1 MKAFPTMRIR
11 LLSLAALTVL
21 LSGCN
26 DAKPPA
32 PAAPPPPTV
41 GVVTLAPRDVVI
53 VSELAGRVLASRV
66 AEVRPQV
73 SGIIQNRLFIEGAEV
88 REGEIL
94 YEIADEPYKAAF
106 ESATAALDRARGAVT
121 AAVNKAERYRTLS
134 NRDVASHQDLETA
147 RAAADQAKADVAAA
161 QANLEAA
168 RINLDRTKV
177 RAPIDGRIGTS
188 ALTVGALVT
197 ANQAN
202 ALATIQTLDPVFV
215 DVPQSA
221 VMVQRMRSEI
231 EQGIL
236 RPDPGGIQMTLL
248 LDNGRPYK
256 DRGILRFTNTT
267 VSETTGTVTLRAS
280 FANPERLLLPG
291 MFVRGTATLGAR
303 KEALLVTQ
311 RAVTRNPRGLATVMV
326 VGEGDKAEERTIEV
340 ERSIG
345 SDWIIDKGLA
355 GGDRVIVEGLQR
367 VRAGARVTPTPFV
380 ANAPQP
386 AAGGKP

>member
-73 SGIIQNRLFIEGAEV
+73 SGIIQNRLFTEGAEV
-88 REGEIL
+88 KEGEIL

-134 NRDVASHQDLETA
+134 NRDVASQQDLETA

>member
-1 MKAFPTMRIR
+1 MRMR
-11 LLSLAALTVL
+11 LFSLAALIL
-21 LSGCN
+21 ALGGCN
-26 DAKPPA
+26 DTKAPA
-32 PAAPPPPTV
+32 PAAPPPATV
-41 GVVTLAPRDVVI
+41 GVLTLVPRDVVI
-53 VSELAGRVLASRV
+53 VSELAGRVLASRI

-73 SGIIQNRLFIEGAEV
+73 SGIIQNRLFVEGAEV
-88 REGEIL
+88 KEGEIL

-106 ESATAALDRARGAVT
+106 ENANAVLDRARGAVT
-121 AAVNKAERYRTLS
+121 AAINKAERYRTLS
-134 NRDVASHQDLETA
+134 NRDVASQQDFETA

-221 VMVQRMRSEI
+221 TMVQRMRTEI

-236 RPDPGGIQMTLL
+236 KPDPGGILVTLL
-248 LDNGRPYK
+248 LDDGRPYPQK
-256 DRGILRFTNTT
+256 GVLRFTNTT
-267 VSETTGTVTLRAS
+267 VSESTGTVTLRAS
-280 FANPERLLLPG
+280 FANPARLLLPG
-291 MFVRGTATLGAR
+291 MFVRATATLGSR
-303 KEALLVTQ
+303 KNALLVTQ
-311 RAVTRNPRGLATVMV
+311 RAVTRNPRGLATALV
-326 VGEGDKAEERTIEV
+326 VGEGDKVEERTIEV
-340 ERSIG
+340 ERSLG
-345 SDWIIDKGLA
+345 NEWIVDKGLVA
-355 GGDRVIVEGLQR
+355 GDRVIVEGLQR
-367 VRAGARVTPTPFV
+367 IRAGARVKPVPFGGG
-380 ANAPQP
+380 APQP